1 MSEDRNLGEIGR
13 AAALTELVGLLES
26 EDSTKDL
33 YRDILRITGT
43 VLGADG
49 AFVLQAQSNGAV
61 HAAWRADG
69 LDALPLQ
76 FSKQEEAAISGGSG
90 GSARFLQ
97 REMTGLTEQERHLL
111 ERLSAENMTV
121 FLTGKEPAQY
131 LCFYSIMQSGRPGG
145 REEAD
150 LTLGQSAAII
160 LESILAGR
168 NQRTAL
174 ADSYMALETVLEQME
189 NGIYVCD
196 MTGKSMLFANRSLR
210 RAFRREL
217 AEDTFGGIAEGG
229 TLKDNGSYE
238 MYHAAGNRWYEI
250 RCMEI
255 RWVSGQ
261 PARLYTFYDIS
272 DKKVYLNKIEQ
283 QVYTDFLTGLYN
295 RMRCERDLEFQ
306 LHEAGK
312 TGGKGALL
320 YLDLDDF
327 KHINEGL
334 GHQYG
339 DVLLRAVSHGMQQ
352 VRGISHCCYRMSGD
366 EFVIIVPVEW
376 FGEFERI
383 LQDIKEIFNRPW
395 FLRDANY
402 YCTMS
407 MGVALFP
414 DAGDNTQELLKKAG
428 IAMNEAKEGGKNRV
442 VYYSE
447 RIPSRSG
454 RRLDME
460 KNMRDASVAGYG
472 EFEVYYQP
480 IVEIDRRDDSV
491 TCLGAEALV
500 RWNSSELGFIPP
512 AEFIPLAEYLGLI
525 NPIGN
530 HVLLQACRAC
540 KRWNEG
546 GCPEYRVHVN
556 LSVIQLLQPDIVDT
570 IQKAIQ
576 ETGIRP
582 DHLVLEVTESLA
594 INDLE
599 RMKEIITGIRSLG
612 AEIALDD
619 FGTGYSS
626 LSHIREIPFD
636 LIKIDQSFVKDLH
649 KDNYSQAFIRM
660 VTELADTIGVGIC
673 VEGVESREQYEIVK
687 DMAIAMLQGYYFDRP
702 MKEEL
707 FEEKYAPGKP
717 AAG

>member
-1 MSEDRNLGEIGR
+1 MSDGGHLEEGSRAWAVTELAGLLGSEDRTENL
-13 AAALTELVGLLES
+13 
-26 EDSTKDL
+26 
-33 YRDILRITGT
+33 YQDILRVTGT
-43 VLGADG
+43 ALGADG
-49 AFVLQAQSNGAV
+49 AFVLQAQKDGQVN
-61 HAAWRADG
+61 AAWRADG
-69 LDALPLQ
+69 LDAVPIRL
-76 FSKQEEAAISGGSG
+76 SEQEEAVFHGGG
-90 GSARFLQ
+90 RLLQ
-97 REMTGLTEQERHLL
+97 QGMPGLTRQERHLL
-111 ERLSAENMTV
+111 ERLSAEHMMV
-121 FLTGKEPAQY
+121 LPAGQEPALY
-131 LCFYSIMQSGRPGG
+131 LCFYRFAQSGRTGAWNEG
-145 REEAD
+145 D
-150 LTLGQSAAII
+150 LLFGQNGAAI
-160 LESILAGR
+160 LESILTR
-168 NQRTAL
+168 RKQRTAL
-174 ADSYMALETVLEQME
+174 ADSYMALETVLEQTDS
-189 NGIYVCD
+189 GICVFD
-196 MTGKSMLFANRSLR
+196 VTGEHMLFANHSLR

-217 AEDTFGGIAEGG
+217 AEERFGGIPESGE
-229 TLKDNGSYE
+229 LKDNGSYE

-250 RCMEI
+250 RRMEI
-255 RWVSGQ
+255 RWVNGQ
-261 PARLYTFYDIS
+261 PARLYTFRDIS

-295 RMRCERDLEFQ
+295 RMRCERDLELQ
-306 LHEAGK
+306 LHEAAK

-366 EFVIIVPVEW
+366 EFVIIVPVEH

-447 RIPSRSG
+447 RIPSCSG

-480 IVEIDRRDDSV
+480 VVEIDRRDDSV
-491 TCLGAEALV
+491 ICRGAEALV

-540 KRWNEG
+540 RRWNEG
-546 GCPEYRVHVN
+546 GCPDYRVHVN

-570 IQKAIQ
+570 IQRAIQ

-626 LSHIREIPFD
+626 LSHLREIPFD

-649 KDNYSQAFIRM
+649 RDHYSQAFIRM
-660 VTELADTIGVGIC
+660 VSELADTIGVGIC
-673 VEGVESREQYEIVK
+673 VEGVESREQYEVVR
-687 DMAIAMLQGYYFDRP
+687 DMSIAMVQGYYFDRP
-702 MKEEL
+702 MREDL